1 VDVSADLW
9 ATNSRE
15 ETIEGS
21 ASERWNLSSP
31 ATGEGVAD
39 SCINIVKHHSKLG
52 ATPSVSTMRQLTDE
66 ARSGCDFVPGS
77 GLPPGIRAG
86 QLLSQCRRSD
96 LQEGGGGGGGGGRDS
111 VSGLPGVL
119 VKDYEKAVK
128 LSRVQEHGP
137 FVHHDRGKGAGC
149 DTNLE
154 QMDGNAG
161 PIPWS

>member
-1 VDVSADLW
+1 MPEVW
-9 ATNSRE
+9 F
-15 ETIEGS
+15 
-21 ASERWNLSSP
+21 
-31 ATGEGVAD
+31 
-39 SCINIVKHHSKLG
+39 
-52 ATPSVSTMRQLTDE
+52 
-66 ARSGCDFVPGS
+66 AR
-77 GLPPGIRAG
+77 
-86 QLLSQCRRSD
+86 RRRRKRRRRKRRRRKGFS
-96 LQEGGGGGGGGGRDS
+96 
-111 VSGLPGVL
+111 L

>member
-1 VDVSADLW
+1 
-9 ATNSRE
+9 
-15 ETIEGS
+15 
-21 ASERWNLSSP
+21 
-31 ATGEGVAD
+31 
-39 SCINIVKHHSKLG
+39 
-52 ATPSVSTMRQLTDE
+52 
-66 ARSGCDFVPGS
+66 
-77 GLPPGIRAG
+77 
-86 QLLSQCRRSD
+86 
-96 LQEGGGGGGGGGRDS
+96 
-111 VSGLPGVL
+111 LPGVL

>member
-15 ETIEGS
+15 EIMEGS
-21 ASERWNLSSP
+21 ASERWNSCSP

-77 GLPPGIRAG
+77 GLPPGIRTG

-96 LQEGGGGGGGGGRDS
+96 LQEGGGGRDS
-111 VSGLPGVL
+111 VLS
-119 VKDYEKAVK
+119 EKIAGR
-128 LSRVQEHGP
+128 SRQRLRES
-137 FVHHDRGKGAGC
+137 C
-149 DTNLE
+149 
-154 QMDGNAG
+154 
-161 PIPWS
+161 